1 MSLLNLEAPEFL
13 FGHAFK
19 RFVIG
24 PFEKGGTMLLTGN
37 WQWRRDGAGDQKAFI
52 QHAGV
57 SLFRCQLKWGIVLS
71 SDFARR
77 IRVFDTTL
85 RDGEQTPGVSL
96 TPEKK
101 LVIANQLDKLG
112 VDVIE
117 AGFAAVSNG
126 EMEAVRLI
134 AQQGL
139 KAEVCSFARGV
150 QKDIDAVLKSG
161 ADSVFL
167 VIPSSELHIRHK
179 LKKSREAMLKLTEEC
194 VQYAKG
200 HGLVVELGP
209 EDATRSDMTFL
220 KEMIAASISAGADR
234 VTPCDTVGVLT
245 PEKTYN
251 FFSELKKEF
260 PNAPLGAHCHDDF
273 GMAVADSVAA
283 LRAGAEEVH
292 VTVNGLGERA
302 GNAALEEVLV
312 ALKLLYNVETAV
324 ETERLY
330 DTSFLVSRVTG
341 IPVQPNK
348 AVVGENAFVHES
360 GIHTHAILADPL
372 TYEPIPPEVVGRRR
386 RLAVGKHAGSR
397 GIEAALKEMG
407 LQPAKGQLNDIFLR
421 VKTLGDKGKRVTDAD
436 LQAVAESVMG
446 LPSVRAIK
454 LEELT
459 VVTGDK
465 VTPTASVRLHLNGSL
480 LTEAATG
487 IGPVDAAIHA
497 IRKAVSAVEPIRLEE
512 YHVNAITGG
521 TDALVEVIVRLRKGD
536 RIATA
541 MGAHGD
547 IVMASVE
554 AMLNGMNVLMSNHNR
569 TANNLVPEN
578 G

>member
-1 MSLLNLEAPEFL
+1 M
-13 FGHAFK
+13 
-19 RFVIG
+19 
-24 PFEKGGTMLLTGN
+24 
-37 WQWRRDGAGDQKAFI
+37 
-52 QHAGV
+52 
-57 SLFRCQLKWGIVLS
+57 FRCLVKWGIALS
-71 SDFARR
+71 NNFAHQIR
-77 IRVFDTTL
+77 IFDTTL

-96 TPEKK
+96 TPDKK
-101 LVIANQLDKLG
+101 LVIAEQLDKLG
-112 VDVIE
+112 VDIIE
-117 AGFAAVSNG
+117 AGFAAVSEG

-134 AQQGL
+134 AKQGF

-150 QKDIDAVLKSG
+150 KKDIDAVLESG
-161 ADSVFL
+161 ANSVFL
-167 VIPSSELHIRHK
+167 VIPVSDMHIHHK
-179 LKKSREAMLKLTEEC
+179 LKKPKEAMLKLTEEH
-194 VQYAKG
+194 VQYAKD

-220 KEMIAASISAGADR
+220 KKMIATSVSAGANR

-245 PEKTYN
+245 PEKTYE
-251 FFSELKKEF
+251 FYSELKKAF
-260 PNAPLGAHCHDDF
+260 PDVPLGAHCHDDF
-273 GMAVADSVAA
+273 GMAVANSMAA

-312 ALKLLYNVETAV
+312 SLKLLYNVETAV
-324 ETERLY
+324 RTEHLY

-341 IPVQPNK
+341 ILVQPNK
-348 AVVGENAFVHES
+348 AIVGENAFVHES
-360 GIHTHAILADPL
+360 GIHTHAILAEPL
-372 TYEPIPPEVVGRRR
+372 TYEPIPPELVGRKR

-397 GIEAALKEMG
+397 GIEAALREMG
-407 LQPAKGQLNDIFLR
+407 LQASEDQLNDIFLR

-465 VTPTASVRLHLNGSL
+465 VTPTASVRLHLNGKL

-554 AMLNGMNVLMSNHNR
+554 AMLSGMNVLMSNHNR
-569 TANNLVPEN
+569 T
-578 G
+578 